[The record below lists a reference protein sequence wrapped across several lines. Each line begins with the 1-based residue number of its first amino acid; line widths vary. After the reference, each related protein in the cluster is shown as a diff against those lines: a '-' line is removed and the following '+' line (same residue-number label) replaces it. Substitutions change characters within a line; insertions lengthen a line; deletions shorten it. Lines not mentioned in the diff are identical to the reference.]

1 MRLDTVSGPNPTVMH
16 WARARV
22 PMQEDVAEPFHDGDT
37 IWLEIDRGFRDHST
51 RDLRLYGVFAPELK
65 QLPGGPDTRDYVI
78 GWLRAASAE
87 VPSNHWPLQVD
98 TVRIAGG
105 DHEATTLERYLAI
118 VYNADRSMCLNDDV
132 MAYVKANGYPG
143 GTGS

>member
-1 MRLDTVSGPNPTVMH
+1 MRLDSVSGPNPTVMH

-22 PMQEDVAEPFHDGDT
+22 PLPEDVAEPVHDGDT
-37 IWLEIDRGFRDHST
+37 IWLQIDRGFRDHSI

-65 QLPGGPDTRDYVI
+65 QLPGGPDTRDYVT
-78 GWLRAASAE
+78 GWLRAASADF
-87 VPSNHWPLQVD
+87 PDKTWPLQVD
-98 TVRIAGG
+98 TIRISSD

-118 VYNADRSMCLNDDV
+118 VWNADHTKCLNDDV
-132 MAYVKANGYPG
+132 RAYVKANGYPG